1 MPELPSN
8 AKKTRPARR
17 AFTEEEVIETALRL
31 VDRGFGR
38 PVSIRAVATALDVNP
53 NAVYTYVSSRA
64 DLERAVAEH
73 VLGDADQSAFSD
85 ESPWNDSIVKF
96 CTGLRTTLLS
106 HPGVAMLLMRAP
118 MDGPAAREIGENL
131 MRLLISAG
139 LDVETA
145 SRTTYAV
152 IVHTLGSIALE
163 VAETDGTPP
172 LRSEQDRIAGRR
184 EALSAID
191 ESEYPLTARS
201 VGTMADW
208 ISGDQFEWGLRAI
221 LAGASH

>member
-8 AKKTRPARR
+8 AKKTRLARR
-17 AFTEEEVIETALRL
+17 AFTEEEVIETALGL
-31 VDRGFGR
+31 VDRGFGQ
-38 PVSIRAVATALDVNP
+38 PVSIRAVATSLGVNP
-53 NAVYTYVSSRA
+53 NAVYTYVTSRA

-73 VLGDADQSAFSD
+73 VLGNAEKSAFSD

-96 CTGLRTTLLS
+96 CTGLRATLLN

-118 MDGPAAREIGENL
+118 MDGPAAREIGEHL
-131 MRLLISAG
+131 MRSLTSAG

-172 LRSEQDRIAGRR
+172 LPSEADRIAGRR

-191 ESEYPLTARS
+191 ESDYPLTARS
-201 VGTMADW
+201 VATMAEW
-208 ISGDQFEWGLRAI
+208 ISGEQFEWGLRAI
-221 LAGASH
+221 LAGAGA

>member
-8 AKKTRPARR
+8 AKKTRPTRR
-17 AFTEEEVIETALRL
+17 AFTEQEVIETALGL
-31 VDRGFGR
+31 VDRGFGH

-53 NAVYTYVSSRA
+53 NAIYTYVTSRA

-73 VLGDADQSAFSD
+73 VLGDADQSAFND

-96 CTGLRTTLLS
+96 CTGLRTTLLN

-131 MRLLISAG
+131 MRILIAAG

-172 LRSEQDRIAGRR
+172 LPPEEDRIAGRR

-191 ESEYPLTARS
+191 ESDYPLTARS
-201 VGTMADW
+201 AGTMADW
-208 ISGDQFEWGLRAI
+208 ISGGQFEWGLRAI
-221 LAGASH
+221 LAGAGA